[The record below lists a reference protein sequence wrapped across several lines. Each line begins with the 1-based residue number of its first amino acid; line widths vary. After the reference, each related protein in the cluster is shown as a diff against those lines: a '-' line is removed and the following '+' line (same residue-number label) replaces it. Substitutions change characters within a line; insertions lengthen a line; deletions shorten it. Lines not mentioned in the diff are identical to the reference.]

1 MAMAKTKTQTQTQ
14 TQKAA
19 VSFTKEALLFSNEFK
34 HQKDLLMVV
43 LEDGKTYTKDEVR
56 GLLDKTL
63 NRKVE
68 I

>member
-1 MAMAKTKTQTQTQ
+1 MAVKQTQM
-14 TQKAA
+14 ADA
-19 VSFTKEALLFSNEFK
+19 SFSKEALILSNEFK

-43 LEDGKTYTKDEVR
+43 LENGKMYTKKEVR
-56 GLLDKTL
+56 ILLEKTL

>member
-1 MAMAKTKTQTQTQ
+1 MAKTKVKTQTQ

-19 VSFTKEALLFSNEFK
+19 VSYPKEALLFSNEFK
-34 HQKDLLMVV
+34 HYKDLMMVV
-43 LEDGKTYTKDEVR
+43 LEDDKTYTKDEVR
-56 GLLDKTL
+56 VLLENTL